1 MSGKDEQTTKRMQII
16 SSGKPKD
23 RTIAVRAISAANFVE
38 KSPPCLVVTRGP
50 MLGERFELGDSITIG
65 RDEDNDV
72 PIDDLSVSRRHC
84 RFWRKRTEFVVE
96 DLGATNKTRVNDAEV
111 DEYSL
116 RDNDLI
122 TVGEVVF
129 KFLGANNP
137 ENAMNKALHD
147 RANRD
152 ALTGVLNRRAFMV
165 AMQRES
171 ARSDRPSTLALL
183 DIDHFKQINDKH
195 GHPVGDV
202 VLKAVAHRLE
212 DHVRGSEVLA
222 RVGGEEF
229 GLLMPGITPAEAAA
243 RVEEWRAAIESL
255 VVENEGARVPVT
267 ASFGYA
273 GLDPGGVES
282 LYRRAD
288 HALYLSK
295 HGGRNRCTPAP
306 G

>member
-1 MSGKDEQTTKRMQII
+1 MGSDEQTTKRMQII

-137 ENAMNKALHD
+137 E
-147 RANRD
+147 
-152 ALTGVLNRRAFMV
+152 
-165 AMQRES
+165 
-171 ARSDRPSTLALL
+171 
-183 DIDHFKQINDKH
+183 
-195 GHPVGDV
+195 
-202 VLKAVAHRLE
+202 
-212 DHVRGSEVLA
+212 
-222 RVGGEEF
+222 
-229 GLLMPGITPAEAAA
+229 
-243 RVEEWRAAIESL
+243 
-255 VVENEGARVPVT
+255 
-267 ASFGYA
+267 
-273 GLDPGGVES
+273 
-282 LYRRAD
+282 
-288 HALYLSK
+288 
-295 HGGRNRCTPAP
+295 
-306 G
+306 